1 MAFQKICVYPEPVL
15 SRKAEEITNIDGQV
29 HTLAADMVETMY
41 AASGIGLAAPQVG
54 VSRRLIVVDP
64 GKEEKSGLITL
75 VNPVVVSGEGH
86 NAIDEGCLSVPD
98 FTAEVPR
105 HAEILVRGI
114 TLDER
119 EVELNAGGLLA
130 IVLQHEID
138 HLNGILF
145 IDRISPLKRDIYLRK
160 LKKKQRQT

>member
-15 SRKAEEITNIDGQV
+15 SRKAEEITNIDGEV

-119 EVELNAGGLLA
+119 EVELSAGGLLA

>member
-15 SRKAEEITNIDGQV
+15 SRKAEDITNIDGQV

-119 EVELNAGGLLA
+119 EVELSAGGLLA

>member
-1 MAFQKICVYPEPVL
+1 MSFQKICVYPEPVL
-15 SRKAEEITNIDGQV
+15 SRKAEAITSIDGQV
-29 HTLAADMVETMY
+29 HSLAADMVETMY

-75 VNPVVVSGEGH
+75 INPVVVSGEGH

-105 HAEILVRGI
+105 YAEILVKGV

-119 EVELNAGGLLA
+119 EVELNVDGLLA

-160 LKKKQRQT
+160 LKKKQRQ

>member
-119 EVELNAGGLLA
+119 EVELSAGGLLA

>member
-1 MAFQKICVYPEPVL
+1 MSFQKICVYPEPVL
-15 SRKAEEITNIDGQV
+15 SRKAETITNIDGQV

-64 GKEEKSGLITL
+64 GKEEKCGLITL

-105 HAEILVRGI
+105 YAEILVKGV

-119 EVELNAGGLLA
+119 EVELNVDGLLA

-160 LKKKQRQT
+160 LKKKQRQ

>member
-1 MAFQKICVYPEPVL
+1 ML

-75 VNPVVVSGEGH
+75 VNPVVVSSEGR

-119 EVELNAGGLLA
+119 EVELSAGGLLA

>member
-15 SRKAEEITNIDGQV
+15 SRKAEDITNIDGEV

-119 EVELNAGGLLA
+119 EVELSAGGLLA